1 MLFAAT
7 AISYVD
13 RQVMTVLA
21 PTLRDQLGLSNTG
34 YASILTAFLLAY
46 TFMQPVTG
54 WLIDRVGARITMKL
68 EIQDDGGALATLRH
82 ENTGNAGYIG
92 KDRFRELPEAQRRA
106 AGTRPRS
113 PRSAARSAYA

>member
-1 MLFAAT
+1 LRPIAHFRWIVVAMLFAAT

-13 RQVMTVLA
+13 RQVLTVLA

-54 WLIDRVGARITMKL
+54 G
-68 EIQDDGGALATLRH
+68 
-82 ENTGNAGYIG
+82 
-92 KDRFRELPEAQRRA
+92 
-106 AGTRPRS
+106 
-113 PRSAARSAYA
+113 

>member
-13 RQVMTVLA
+13 RQVLTVLA

-46 TFMQPVTG
+46 TFMSMPVP
-54 WLIDRVGARITMKL
+54 
-68 EIQDDGGALATLRH
+68 GGQLYAQ
-82 ENTGNAGYIG
+82 IG
-92 KDRFRELPEAQRRA
+92 SVTA
-106 AGTRPRS
+106 AFTSR
-113 PRSAARSAYA
+113 